1 MTLTLRFLIVIW
13 TLSVLCIILQVIKE
27 PTCYKDPDK
36 PACIDLIL
44 TNSSR
49 QFKTTLALETALSD
63 FYKIAVAAFKSE
75 FPYQKPK
82 KIAYRN
88 CKHFDRNNFDKEI
101 KIILIT
107 LAQRFSSFKK
117 IVFEALNLYT
127 PLKIKF
133 LRVRISVFCIGQN
146 WETNF

>member
-1 MTLTLRFLIVIW
+1 MIVIW

-27 PTCYKDPDK
+27 PACYKNTDK
-36 PACIDLIL
+36 PACIDLIS

-49 QFKTTLALETALSD
+49 QFKATLALETALSD
-63 FYKIAVAAFKSE
+63 FYKIAVTAFKSE

-101 KIILIT
+101 KNILIT
-107 LAQRFSSFKK
+107 LAQRFSSF
-117 IVFEALNLYT
+117 
-127 PLKIKF
+127 
-133 LRVRISVFCIGQN
+133 
-146 WETNF
+146 